1 MENHVLVTGG
11 AGYVG
16 SHTVVALLESGYKVI
31 VLDNFSNSQE
41 AAIDGVERIC
51 GQRPD
56 LIRGDT
62 GDPELLKSIFMDYEI
77 SSVFH
82 FSGLKSV
89 EESFEKPLRYY
100 KQNIGASLT
109 LLEAM
114 REAQV
119 QNIVFSSSA
128 TVYDPLKE
136 QPYSEESP
144 TGPVN
149 PYGQTKLLIEQ
160 VLIDLAKISA
170 NLKVA
175 ILRYFNP
182 VGAHPSG
189 HIGEDPKQKP
199 NNLMPLIMQTAIG
212 KRNKL
217 EIYGEDYDTPD
228 GSCIRD
234 YIHVLDLARGHL
246 AALSYLSKN
255 SGSHVW
261 NLGTGIGTSVL
272 ELVDLAKRITGIEI
286 VTEIA
291 PRRLGDSPIAVA
303 NPQKARNEL
312 SWNPEY
318 SLENMCVDHWNWQRN
333 HPDGYQ

>member
-41 AAIDGVERIC
+41 AAIDGVKRIC

-56 LIRGDT
+56 LIKGDT
-62 GDPELLKSIFMDYEI
+62 GDPELLKSIFMDYKI
-77 SSVFH
+77 DSVFH

-89 EESFEKPLRYY
+89 EDSFEEPLRYY

-128 TVYDPLKE
+128 TVYDPSKE
-136 QPYSEESP
+136 KRYSEESP

-246 AALSYLSKN
+246 AALSFLSKN

-272 ELVDLAKRITGIEI
+272 ELVDIAKRITGIEI

-303 NPQKARNEL
+303 NPEKARNEL

>member
-41 AAIDGVERIC
+41 AAIDGVKRIC

-62 GDPELLKSIFMDYEI
+62 GDPELLKSIFKDYKI
-77 SSVFH
+77 DSVFH

-89 EESFEKPLRYY
+89 EESFEEPIRYY

-144 TGPVN
+144 TAPVN

-246 AALSYLSKN
+246 AALSFLSKN

-272 ELVDLAKRITGIEI
+272 ELVDLARRITGIEI

>member
-41 AAIDGVERIC
+41 AAIDGVKRIC

-56 LIRGDT
+56 LIKGDT
-62 GDPELLKSIFMDYEI
+62 GDPELLKSIFMDYKI
-77 SSVFH
+77 DSVFH

-89 EESFEKPLRYY
+89 EDSFEEPLRYY

-128 TVYDPLKE
+128 TVYDPSKK

-272 ELVDLAKRITGIEI
+272 ELVDLARRITGVEI